1 MTPIQTQS
9 QSESGSPPP
18 PRKAHTIDRMT
29 LFFYRRSSLEAV
41 KTSSNNT
48 SSKQTSAFTRPALK
62 PSSSE
67 SSERS
72 TVSAHRQPV
81 KESTRIATAANKA
94 SCRVRFFE
102 AANKYYQSA
111 PFDRD
116 NLHNVWYT
124 REESKDIKEEVGRVA
139 RLLHS
144 VNQNTEESWIHCLD
158 KTYTELCVVQ
168 SVNDLEVLLTDPPK
182 TTTANFTAFLGFEKL
197 LLRNIDK
204 RRRRRRTNMH
214 QQIQACQ
221 HEENHTSQDSLAKR
235 LRRISRKTSGPDRMF
250 ACYLANANHLF
261 E

>member
-1 MTPIQTQS
+1 VAAPRLLGKHTQYT
-9 QSESGSPPP
+9 G
-18 PRKAHTIDRMT
+18 MT

-41 KTSSNNT
+41 KTSSNST
-48 SSKQTSAFTRPALK
+48 SSKQTSAFTRSALK
-62 PSSSE
+62 PSFSE
-67 SSERS
+67 SS
-72 TVSAHRQPV
+72 TVSAHQQPA
-81 KESTRIATAANKA
+81 KESTRIATATNKA
-94 SCRVRFFE
+94 SCRVRFSE
-102 AANKYYQSA
+102 AANKYYHSA

-116 NLHNVWYT
+116 NHHNVWYT

-144 VNQNTEESWIHCLD
+144 VNQNTQESWVHCLD
-158 KTYTELCVVQ
+158 KTYTGLCAVQ
-168 SVNDLEVLLTDPPK
+168 SVNGLEVLLTDPPK

-221 HEENHTSQDSLAKR
+221 REENPTSQDSLAKR

-250 ACYLANANHLF
+250 ACYLANANRHF